1 MPKTLDEVVMSTNGM
16 TCERWREI
24 RKELESAVGEYFDGD
39 IVDEIE
45 RALFPN
51 LLSSLLTRL
60 GSDIETVHHSSCVEP
75 SDHRTKA
82 YAAARMRVLHA
93 APAIA
98 DALMGMMDD
107 DATGAPAKDAVAIA
121 RTLEAALREIYL

>member
-1 MPKTLDEVVMSTNGM
+1 MSTNGM
-16 TCERWREI
+16 TLRRWREI
-24 RKELESAVGEYFDGD
+24 RDELFSAVGEYFDGE

-45 RALFPN
+45 QALFPN
-51 LLSSLLTRL
+51 QLSSLLTRL
-60 GSDIETVHHSSCVEP
+60 SSDIETVHHSSCVEP

-82 YAAARMRVLHA
+82 WDAYATARMRVLRA

-98 DALMGMMDD
+98 DALMGMMG
-107 DATGAPAKDAVAIA
+107 DATGAPAKDADEIA